1 MKLFDMLTN
10 VDIQRIKA
18 QGDLGKR
25 VTELENSLTISLE
38 VNDKYQRENKDLKDK
53 NKEAGRI
60 NQLHQELC
68 KDLKKRAEEAEG
80 ENTIIKGI
88 GQNSPEMKEKQKR
101 IEYLEGKCREAGRA
115 MIELNVKYETNIRE
129 IDRLSEENT
138 NLKTMMKGKDGDK

>member
-1 MKLFDMLTN
+1 MRLFDMMIDE
-10 VDIQRIKA
+10 DI
-18 QGDLGKR
+18 KR
-25 VTELENSLTISLE
+25 L
-38 VNDKYQRENKDLKDK
+38 DDENKK
-53 NKEAGRI
+53 
-60 NQLHQELC
+60 
-68 KDLKKRAEEAEG
+68 LKKRAEEAEG

-138 NLKTMMKGKDGDK
+138 NLKVMLKGVEKL

>member
-1 MKLFDMLTN
+1 MKLFDMMIDE
-10 VDIQRIKA
+10 DI
-18 QGDLGKR
+18 KR
-25 VTELENSLTISLE
+25 L
-38 VNDKYQRENKDLKDK
+38 DDENKK
-53 NKEAGRI
+53 
-60 NQLHQELC
+60 
-68 KDLKKRAEEAEG
+68 LKKRAEEAEG

-138 NLKTMMKGKDGDK
+138 NLKVMLKGVEKL